1 MSSTAVRRVFAVRWT
16 GYEAIEEVLMPIRI
30 TPRDKGV
37 ISMQDVDIS
46 GIMAVG
52 RRDALASYTDS

>member
-1 MSSTAVRRVFAVRWT
+1 
-16 GYEAIEEVLMPIRI
+16 MPIRI
-30 TPRDKGV
+30 TRRDKGV

-52 RRDALASYTDS
+52 RRDALASYTDRKPNLRILCGSI